1 MNSKRHWITAW
12 CKSQRGLGLVSQLFH
27 THQEIQIEVP
37 ATTQLRFRFSTWYE
51 TESVVL
57 HDVTCESEY
66 GTQVVTFHGNNAIT
80 IAPQS
85 TIQSDIVSISEE
97 IKNCTLRF
105 TIETNQPVSSAVQLS
120 SYDPVYAKH
129 DLVYVF
135 HGVDVLTD
143 QIRSNVSVIG
153 DSISEQG
160 HWTTPIT
167 HWLHQYGIGFL
178 HHGISGNRLC
188 KELSQVMID
197 PAHTYMFEGTTI
209 DKNQDVLGSHI
220 GISLKN
226 QCFGIAGTKRFS
238 TQICGIDQGVGLMLF
253 ALGTN
258 DLYQPGTFCS
268 PMSELVELEEFMSA
282 YRQLFQQAKAY
293 GMKTIA
299 LCIPPF
305 KGADSWNE
313 EKEQLR
319 QDINIALQK
328 EPLLD
333 GVIAFDAVLCN
344 TNGELKKEVFGEDCL
359 HPNEAGGALMA
370 ACIQKE
376 LEVWLGY
383 LDASLH

>member
-12 CKSQRGLGLVSQLFH
+12 SRSQRGLGLVSQLFDS
-27 THQEIQIEVP
+27 HQEVQMELP
-37 ATTQLRFRFSTWYE
+37 STAQLRFRFSTWYE
-51 TESVVL
+51 AEGVIL
-57 HDVTCESEY
+57 RDVICVSEH
-66 GTQVVTFHGNNAIT
+66 GTQTVTFHGNNTIT

-85 TIQSDIVSISEE
+85 TIQSDIVNISEE
-97 IKNCTLRF
+97 IKSCTLCF
-105 TIETNQPVSSAVQLS
+105 TIETNEPLSSAVQLMN
-120 SYDPVYAKH
+120 YDPVYAKN
-129 DLVYVF
+129 DLVYLF
-135 HGVDVLTD
+135 HGVDVLTN
-143 QIRSNVSVIG
+143 QIQCNISVIG

-160 HWTTPIT
+160 MWTTPIT
-167 HWLHQYGIGFL
+167 YWLRQYGIGFL

-197 PAHTYMFEGTTI
+197 PAHTYMFEGTTMYK
-209 DKNQDVLGSHI
+209 DQAVLGAHM
-220 GISLKN
+220 GIALKN

-238 TQICGIDQGVGLMLF
+238 TQICGKDKGVKLMLF

-268 PMSELVELEEFMSA
+268 PMSELVEVDEFMTV
-282 YRQLFQQAKAY
+282 YRQLFQQAKTH

-299 LCIPPF
+299 LLIPPF

-319 QDINIALQK
+319 QNINTALQK

-344 TNGELKKEVFGEDCL
+344 TNGELKKEAFGEDHL

-376 LEVWLGY
+376 LEIWLGY
-383 LDASLH
+383 LDASLS